1 MMTDADHKNLCFD
14 IGKAK
19 AGTLPK
25 SVPDMKV
32 IDSWWACNRNDKDQL
47 IRYIIYMYDKSSPLV
62 RRYNNLD
69 RRKQEAA
76 QLAGYSQDDPSL
88 KAYKDFQ
95 DQEFSDMVV
104 DFLIY
109 QNNYTW
115 TMLVSNEQTFYEFQ
129 KTLLQESS
137 MIRNDKDKIN
147 AIASKSKLMEESDK
161 IVERINSYYKQV
173 FVEDKLIET
182 AKRVASSPEE
192 MAKFG

>member
-1 MMTDADHKNLCFD
+1 MIDSDYKNLCFD
-14 IGKAK
+14 ISKAK
-19 AGTLPK
+19 SGTLPK

>member
-1 MMTDADHKNLCFD
+1 MLTDSDYKNLCFD
-14 IGKAK
+14 IGEAK
-19 AGTLPK
+19 AGTLPR
-25 SVPDMKV
+25 SIPDMKV
-32 IDSWWACNRNDKDQL
+32 IESWWSCNRNDKDKL

-62 RRYNNLD
+62 KRYNNLD

-76 QLAGYSQDDPSL
+76 HLAGYTQDDPSL
-88 KAYKDFQ
+88 KTYKDFQ

-192 MAKFG
+192 MARIS